1 MRILLVEDDQLLAQ
15 GLVTALERLH
25 YRVEHCISGNQALQ
39 AAQNSLFDVM
49 ILDLG
54 LPDGLALPVIKTL
67 RASNQAL
74 PILVLTAWDHLE
86 TKIDVL
92 DAGADDYVL
101 KPCDVREIE
110 ARLRVVHRR
119 HQQRQQDL
127 LISNELTLDIQSHKC
142 CFRNKGVHL
151 TTREFLL
158 LKELMLHPRKILSK
172 QHLEEINTGWNG
184 DNEGNSLEVHIHNIR
199 KKTATYIIKTVRGF
213 GYMLKSHDE
222 N

>member
-15 GLVTALERLH
+15 GLIVALERLH
-25 YRVEHCISGNQALQ
+25 YRVEHCVSGKQALQ
-39 AAQNSLFDVM
+39 AAQSSTFDVM

-54 LPDGLALPVIKTL
+54 LPDGVALPVIRTL
-67 RASNQAL
+67 RASQQAL
-74 PILVLTAWDHLE
+74 PVLVLTAWDHLD
-86 TKIDVL
+86 TKIEAL

-110 ARLRVVHRR
+110 ARLRVILRR
-119 HQQRQQDL
+119 HQQRQQDV
-127 LISNELTLDIQSHKC
+127 LISNELVLDLQQHTC
-142 CFRNKGVHL
+142 NYQNKSVHL
-151 TTREFLL
+151 TSREFLL
-158 LKELMLHPRKILSK
+158 LKELMLHPGKILSK

-199 KKTATYIIKTVRGF
+199 KKTATYVIKTIRGF
-213 GYMLKSHDE
+213 GYTLKSHDE

>member
-1 MRILLVEDDQLLAQ
+1 MRILLVEDDQLLAK
-15 GLVTALERLH
+15 GLIVALERLH
-25 YRVEHCISGNQALQ
+25 YRVEHCLSGKQALQ
-39 AAQNSLFDVM
+39 AAQNSTFDVM

-54 LPDGLALPVIKTL
+54 LPDGLALPVIRKL
-67 RASNQAL
+67 RANQQAL

-86 TKIDVL
+86 TKIEAL

-110 ARLRVVHRR
+110 ARLRVILRR
-119 HQQRQQDL
+119 HQQRHQDILVSHEL
-127 LISNELTLDIQSHKC
+127 LLDIQRHTCTFQDKP
-142 CFRNKGVHL
+142 VHL

-158 LKELMLHPRKILSK
+158 LKELMLHQGKIVSK

-199 KKTATYIIKTVRGF
+199 KKTAAYVIKTIRGF
-213 GYMLKSHDE
+213 GYTLKNHDE

>member
-1 MRILLVEDDQLLAQ
+1 MRILLVEDDKLLAQ

-25 YRVEHCISGNQALQ
+25 YRVEHCISGKQALQ
-39 AAQNSLFDVM
+39 AAENSLFDVM

-54 LPDGLALPVIKTL
+54 LPDGLSLPVIRKIRST
-67 RASNQAL
+67 NQSL
-74 PILVLTAWDHLE
+74 PILVLTAWDHLD
-86 TKIDVL
+86 TKVDVL

-110 ARLRVVHRR
+110 ARLRVILRR
-119 HQQRQQDL
+119 HQQRKHDL
-127 LISNELTLDIQSHKC
+127 LISNELILDLQKHECSFQSQS
-142 CFRNKGVHL
+142 VHL

-158 LKELMLHPRKILSK
+158 LKELMLHPGKILSK
-172 QHLEEINTGWNG
+172 QQLEEVNSGWNG

-199 KKTATYIIKTVRGF
+199 KKTAGYVIKTVRGF